1 MGARTATLSP
11 CPVQQ
16 FDFRKAF
23 ADHGGEEKGKE
34 NAADQHVV
42 VVVFK
47 HIKLLW
53 GVDSRLVDVQ
63 TVRHNLHKKK
73 LYLFDEETDI
83 FSSLLVHVRKK
94 II

>member
-16 FDFRKAF
+16 FDFCKAF

-47 HIKLLW
+47 HVKLLW

-63 TVRHNLHKKK
+63 TVRHNLHRQ
-73 LYLFDEETDI
+73 TVI
-83 FSSLLVHVRKK
+83 FIWRDRYF
-94 II
+94 